1 MQLKDHYRTLGVIPA
16 APAADIKKA
25 YRSLAVKYHPD
36 KNPDNAF
43 AEAQFKEVQEAYAI
57 LSNPTKRVK
66 YDEERWLSGM
76 GNRMRDKQAITP
88 AWILNECE
96 KLSKHIAT
104 IDTHRMSHRSLR
116 DYVLMILSDAH
127 IGILLSANAKT
138 INDRI
143 VSEILKATRSLDE
156 EYLDDIA
163 APLRSIASAEWQQY
177 LQQEISERKKRAQQQ
192 KYLPYIVI
200 VLTAFLCLL
209 MYFYGAKK

>member
-1 MQLKDHYRTLGVIPA
+1 MQLKDHYRTLGIIPA
-16 APAADIKKA
+16 APAAEIKKA
-25 YRSLAVKYHPD
+25 YRLLAVKYHPD
-36 KNPDNAF
+36 KNPDNVY

-88 AWILNECE
+88 AWILHECE
-96 KLSKHIAT
+96 KLSTHISA
-104 IDTHRMSHRSLR
+104 IDTHRMSHASLR

-127 IGILLSANAKT
+127 IGVLLSANDQVL
-138 INDRI
+138 NDRI

-163 APLRSIASAEWQQY
+163 APLNNIASAERKQA
-177 LQQEISERKKRAQQQ
+177 LLREITECKKRARQQR
-192 KYLPYIVI
+192 YLPYVVI
-200 VLTAFLCLL
+200 LLTAFLCLL
-209 MYFYGAKK
+209 MYFYGGRK